1 MSNSYFKERKLTHE
15 YVEMQLYLS
24 ITTVGKHRN
33 EKTNSFPGNLLSLHT
48 QSQLNEMPW
57 EGVCKGRNGN
67 ALNSEDQVPGT
78 QEKSFQML
86 LHPSQSYQVIN

>member
-48 QSQLNEMPW
+48 QIATERNVLGRSLQRKKW
-57 EGVCKGRNGN
+57 EC
-67 ALNSEDQVPGT
+67 T
-78 QEKSFQML
+78 
-86 LHPSQSYQVIN
+86 